1 VSLNTEIEN
10 TSSAQ
15 SRRQNNW
22 LVWLVKSSLAV
33 FEQALIA
40 GSNFLL
46 NVLVARWLTAEQYGA
61 YAVAFAVYMLLVSL
75 YQGLILEPMSV
86 LSASLDEERF
96 RSYLGSLLRVQVRI
110 SAVLTITLAV
120 FVLGLFAT
128 RPHNL
133 IASPLLALVVSLPFI
148 LVFWLL
154 RGACYVKRSPQYATQ
169 GAFIYSV
176 VMLGGLMVVRHW
188 FQMSGFTVFIGMGV
202 SAAAVSC
209 LLLTRL
215 RPNFQSAISD
225 REQWIEHWN
234 FGRWELSKIGFDW
247 ISQNISYTLTA
258 GFLGMAQ
265 VGALKA
271 IMTVFLPL
279 TQSMAALR
287 RLILPHL
294 ATVSDRDGHRGTA
307 DSVRNMVVIYVV
319 GGLVYGILVSLA
331 AKPLF
336 RLLYAGKFME
346 FTYLVPWAAVG
357 LLFGLPAHV
366 IDMGLRA
373 IRSPK
378 SIFLSSCLSAL
389 ACVCVTVPLT
399 WAFGIR
405 GAICSIIISTA
416 ILLVILSIIFRHKSR
431 AAAEQEPLA
440 LGISS

>member
-1 VSLNTEIEN
+1 MSLNTQIEN
-10 TSSAQ
+10 TISL
-15 SRRQNNW
+15 RRQNRW
-22 LVWLVKSSLAV
+22 FVWVVKSSLAV

-61 YAVAFAVYMLLVSL
+61 YAVAFAVYALLISL

-86 LSASLDEERF
+86 LSASLEEERF
-96 RSYLGSLLRVQVRI
+96 RSYLGTLLRVQARI
-110 SAVLTITLAV
+110 SAVLVLSLAL
-120 FVLGLFAT
+120 FVLGMFVINP
-128 RPHNL
+128 RSL
-133 IASPLLALVVSLPFI
+133 IVSPLLALVVSLPFI

-154 RGACYVKRSPQYATQ
+154 RGACYVRRSPQYATQ

-176 VMLGGLMVVRHW
+176 VMLGGLIVVRHW
-188 FQMSGFTVFIGMGV
+188 LQMSGFMVFLGMGL

-209 LLLTRL
+209 LLLQRL
-215 RPNFQSAISD
+215 RPNFKSAISD
-225 REQWIEHWN
+225 KEQWIEHWN

-247 ISQNISYTLTA
+247 TSQNISYTLTA

-271 IMTVFLPL
+271 IMTLFLPL
-279 TQSMAALR
+279 TQSMAALK

-294 ATVSDRDGHRGTA
+294 ATVSDRDGYRGAA
-307 DSVRNMVVIYVV
+307 DSVRNMMVIYVV
-319 GGLVYGILVSLA
+319 GGLAYGILVSLT

-346 FTYLVPWAAVG
+346 YTYLVPWAAVAS
-357 LLFGLPAHV
+357 LFGLPAHV

-378 SIFLSSCLSAL
+378 SIFSSSCLSAL
-389 ACVCVTVPLT
+389 ACVCITVPLT

-405 GAICSIIISTA
+405 GAICSIIFSTA
-416 ILLVILSIIFRHKSR
+416 ILLVILTVIFRRKSR
-431 AAAEQEPLA
+431 IAAEQQPLA
-440 LGISS
+440 VGVSP